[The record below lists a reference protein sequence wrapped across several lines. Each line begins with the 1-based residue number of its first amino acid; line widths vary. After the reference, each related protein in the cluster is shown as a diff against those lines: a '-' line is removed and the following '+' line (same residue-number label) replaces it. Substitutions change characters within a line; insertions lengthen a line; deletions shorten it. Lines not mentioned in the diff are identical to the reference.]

1 MKVDK
6 ELYEK
11 LVGKSKEN
19 KYHNIKTTY
28 DGILFDSKKES
39 QIFARLKTME
49 RFGLIKDLELQVEY
63 ELMPKF
69 ELNGKTYRKTTY
81 RADFRYFS
89 NEDNKIHVIDVKG
102 VKTDVYKLKKKMM
115 AYIHK
120 IEIEEW

>member
-1 MKVDK
+1 MRVDK

-19 KYHNIKTTY
+19 KYHNIKTKY
-28 DGILFDSKKES
+28 DDITFDSKKES
-39 QIFARLKTME
+39 QVYSRLKTME

-81 RADFRYFS
+81 IADFRYFS

>member
-28 DGILFDSKKES
+28 DDITFDSRKES
-39 QIFARLKTME
+39 QVYARLKAME

-81 RADFRYFS
+81 IADFRYFS
-89 NEDNKIHVIDVKG
+89 NEDNKIHMIDVKG